1 MKKIL
6 FTLAAVATVL
16 SGCNRT
22 EVETSGREGLL
33 QLQIGYS
40 GYYNDKTPELVP
52 VRSAADDQAFIDTFI
67 ISIDKISGTS
77 SYSLECT
84 VAEFN
89 RMYADGIL
97 TLSPGDYRVE
107 VTSPGSTNN
116 AAWDQPVYSVA
127 KDFTIIEDVMTP
139 LELVCTLSNMK
150 VSVRLSDNF
159 KSELSAYSIIVTGEY
174 ETGNASLT
182 WSSADAASEGRAG
195 YFAVAPLTVE
205 IQGVRQLDGSEAN
218 KTYLIE
224 DVAAADHHILNIDA
238 KVTGSAGL
246 SVSIDYTVNE
256 KPVDIVVPGFEE
268 IPVPDEDP
276 DDNPDTDP
284 DDPSSTAPELVWENN
299 PSFDPTPISSTMDI
313 VLLVNAPEKIAE
325 FTVDIDSD
333 ILRGI
338 LNNMTF
344 PLDLI
349 NDETVKGF
357 MGSLGLPVGDQLL
370 GQVSVEFPLSG
381 LVPLIGQ
388 IGAPAGSEHT
398 FTLYVKDEK
407 GQELSRKLVFYM
419 PE

>member
-205 IQGVRQLDGSEAN
+205 IQGVRQLDGSEAH

-299 PSFDPTPISSTMDI
+299 PSFDPTPISSTMDM
-313 VLLVNAPEKIAE
+313 
-325 FTVDIDSD
+325 
-333 ILRGI
+333 
-338 LNNMTF
+338 NNMTF